1 MTPNGIY
8 LARAREKLSARRAE
22 NEQTRRRREQRAY
35 DTIPGLRELDDTLRA
50 QMPQLYALV
59 LKHGDTSAEVAAL
72 REKNLAA
79 QAKRTALLREHG
91 LPEDW
96 TDEIVTC
103 PVCRDKGYLPDGSI
117 CDCLLKLCNAEAT
130 RDLSSL
136 LREGNESFD
145 RFSLEWYDNSG
156 SAPTPRQQ
164 MEMTRDFAR
173 DYASHFA
180 PGAPNLLLQGGT
192 GLGKTYLSACI
203 ARVVSARGCSV
214 AYETASTCLAA
225 FEAAKFRPF
234 TEAGERA
241 QARVDQ
247 YLSCDLMILDDLG
260 TEMISPY
267 SVSAL
272 YTLINTR
279 LVNRRATII
288 STNLT
293 DAELSRSYSA
303 QILSRLEGEYQ
314 TLPFLGTDIRRQRKE
329 RGI

>member
-1 MTPNGIY
+1 MALNGTY
-8 LARAREKLSARRAE
+8 LARARDRLAERRAA
-22 NEQTRRRREQRAY
+22 NEEARRRREDRAY
-35 DTIPGLRELDDTLRA
+35 ATIPGLRELDDTLRA
-50 QMPQLYALV
+50 QMPQLFV
-59 LKHGDTSAEVAAL
+59 LSLQHGDTSAEVAAL
-72 REKNLAA
+72 REENLAL
-79 QAKRTALLREHG
+79 QADRAALLRANG

-96 TDEIVTC
+96 TDEIVSC
-103 PVCRDKGYLPDGSI
+103 PQCRDRGYLPDGKI
-117 CDCLLKLCNAEAT
+117 CDCLMKLYNAEAT
-130 RDLSSL
+130 ADLSSL
-136 LREGNESFD
+136 LRVGNESFE
-145 RFSLEWYDNSG
+145 RFSLDWYDEASG
-156 SAPTPRQQ
+156 ARQQ
-164 MEMTRDFAR
+164 MAMTLEFAR
-173 DYASHFA
+173 EYAEHFA

-203 ARVVSARGCSV
+203 ARVVSERGCSV

-234 TEAGERA
+234 TPMGEQG
-241 QARVDQ
+241 QARVEQ

-279 LVNRRATII
+279 LSSRKATII

-293 DAELSRSYSA
+293 DADLERCYTP

-314 TLPFLGTDIRRQRKE
+314 TLPFLGTDIRRRRKE
-329 RGI
+329 QGV

>member
-1 MTPNGIY
+1 MALNGTY
-8 LARAREKLSARRAE
+8 LARARDRLAERRAA
-22 NEQTRRRREQRAY
+22 NEQARRRREDRAY
-35 DTIPGLRELDDTLRA
+35 AAIPGLRDLDDTLRA
-50 QMPQLYALV
+50 QMPQLFALS
-59 LKHGDTSAEVAAL
+59 LQHGDTSAEVGAL
-72 REKNLAA
+72 REENLAL
-79 QAKRTALLREHG
+79 QAERAALLRANG

-96 TDEIVTC
+96 TDEIVSC
-103 PVCRDKGYLPDGSI
+103 PQCRDKGYLPDGKI
-117 CDCLLKLCNAEAT
+117 CDCLMKLYNAEAT
-130 RDLSSL
+130 ADLSSL
-136 LREGNESFD
+136 LRVGNESFE
-145 RFSLEWYDNSG
+145 RFSLDWYDEASG
-156 SAPTPRQQ
+156 ARQQ
-164 MEMTRDFAR
+164 MAMTLEFAR
-173 DYASHFA
+173 EYAEHFA

-203 ARVVSARGCSV
+203 ARVVSERGCSV

-234 TEAGERA
+234 TPMGEQG
-241 QARVDQ
+241 QARVEQ

-279 LVNRRATII
+279 LSSRKATII

-293 DAELSRSYSA
+293 DADLERCYTP

-314 TLPFLGTDIRRQRKE
+314 TLPFLGTDIRRRRKE
-329 RGI
+329 QGV

>member
-1 MTPNGIY
+1 MALNGIY
-8 LARAREKLSARRAE
+8 LARAREKLSERRAA
-22 NEQTRRRREQRAY
+22 NEDARRRREQRAY
-35 DTIPGLRELDDTLRA
+35 DTIPGLMELDETLRA
-50 QMPQLYALV
+50 QMPRLYALT
-59 LKHGDTSAEVAAL
+59 LTHGDTSEEVAAL
-72 REKNLAA
+72 REENLAA
-79 QAKRTALLREHG
+79 QAARAALLKKNG

-103 PVCRDKGYLPDGSI
+103 PRCRDKGYLPDGTI
-117 CDCLLKLCNAEAT
+117 CDCLLKLYNAEAT
-130 RDLSSL
+130 ADLSSL
-136 LREGNESFD
+136 LRAGNESFD
-145 RFSLEWYDNSG
+145 KFSLDWYDERDG
-156 SAPTPRQQ
+156 ARRQ
-164 MEMTRDFAR
+164 MAMTRDFAR
-173 DYASHFA
+173 EYAEHFT

-279 LVNRRATII
+279 LTNRKATII

-329 RGI
+329 RGL

>member
-1 MTPNGIY
+1 MALNGIY
-8 LARAREKLSARRAE
+8 LARAREKLSARRAA
-22 NEQTRRRREQRAY
+22 NEETRRRREQRAY
-35 DTIPGLRELDDTLRA
+35 DTIAGLRELDETLRA
-50 QMPQLYALV
+50 QMPRLYALA
-59 LKHGDTSAEVAAL
+59 LQQGDTSEAVAAL
-72 REKNLAA
+72 RKENLAA
-79 QAKRTALLREHG
+79 QAQRAALLKQNG
-91 LPEDW
+91 LSEDW
-96 TDEIVTC
+96 TDEIC
-103 PVCRDKGYLPDGSI
+103 SCKKCRDKGYLPDGSI
-117 CDCLLKLCNAEAT
+117 CDCLMKLYNAEAT
-130 RDLSSL
+130 ADLSSL
-136 LREGNESFD
+136 LRAGDESFEK
-145 RFSLEWYDNSG
+145 FSLDWYDDATG
-156 SAPTPRQQ
+156 AREQ
-164 MEMTRDFAR
+164 MAMTRDFAR
-173 DYASHFA
+173 EYAERFT

-234 TEAGERA
+234 TPAGEQG
-241 QARVDQ
+241 QARVEQ

-279 LVNRRATII
+279 LVNGRATII

-293 DAELSRSYSA
+293 DADLQRCYSP

-329 RGI
+329 QGL

>member
-1 MTPNGIY
+1 MALNGTY
-8 LARAREKLSARRAE
+8 LARARAKLDERRAA
-22 NEQTRRRREQRAY
+22 NEQTRIQREQRAY
-35 DTIPGLRELDDTLRA
+35 QTIPGLRELDDRLRA
-50 QMPQLYALV
+50 QMPQLYALT
-59 LKHGDTSAEVAAL
+59 LGHGDVSAEVAAL
-72 REKNLAA
+72 REENLQL
-79 QAKRTALLREHG
+79 QAERAALLQQHG
-91 LPEDW
+91 LPQDW
-96 TDEIVTC
+96 TDEIVSC
-103 PVCRDKGYLPDGSI
+103 PNCRDKGYLPDGTI
-117 CDCLLKLCNAEAT
+117 CSCLMKLCNAEAT

-203 ARVVSARGCSV
+203 ARVVSARGYSV
-214 AYETASTCLAA
+214 AYETASVCLSA

-234 TEAGERA
+234 TEAGEQA

-279 LVNRRATII
+279 LVNGKPTII
-288 STNLT
+288 STNFA
-293 DAELSRSYSA
+293 DAELARSYSP

-314 TLPFLGTDIRRQRKE
+314 TLPFLGRDIRRQKKE
-329 RGI
+329 QGL

>member
-1 MTPNGIY
+1 MALNGTY
-8 LARAREKLSARRAE
+8 LARARDRLAERRAA
-22 NEQTRRRREQRAY
+22 NEQARRRREDRAY
-35 DTIPGLRELDDTLRA
+35 AAIPGLRDLDDTLRA
-50 QMPQLYALV
+50 QMPQLFALS
-59 LKHGDTSAEVAAL
+59 LQHGDTSEEVAAL
-72 REKNLAA
+72 REENLAL
-79 QAKRTALLREHG
+79 QAERAALLRANG

-96 TDEIVTC
+96 TDEIVSC
-103 PVCRDKGYLPDGSI
+103 PQCRDKGYLPDGKI
-117 CDCLLKLCNAEAT
+117 CDCLMKLYNAEAT
-130 RDLSSL
+130 ADLSSL
-136 LREGNESFD
+136 LRVGNESFE
-145 RFSLEWYDNSG
+145 RFSLDWYDEASG
-156 SAPTPRQQ
+156 ARQQ
-164 MEMTRDFAR
+164 MAMTLEFAR
-173 DYASHFA
+173 EYAEHFA

-203 ARVVSARGCSV
+203 ARVVSERGCSV

-234 TEAGERA
+234 TPMGEQG
-241 QARVDQ
+241 QARVEQ

-279 LVNRRATII
+279 LSSRKATII

-293 DAELSRSYSA
+293 DADLERCYTP

-314 TLPFLGTDIRRQRKE
+314 TLPFLGTDIRRRRKE
-329 RGI
+329 QGV

>member
-1 MTPNGIY
+1 MALNGTY
-8 LARAREKLSARRAE
+8 LARARDRLAERRAA
-22 NEQTRRRREQRAY
+22 NEEARRRREDRAY
-35 DTIPGLRELDDTLRA
+35 ATIPGLRELDDTLRA
-50 QMPQLYALV
+50 QMPQLFV
-59 LKHGDTSAEVAAL
+59 LSLQHGDTSAEVAAL
-72 REKNLAA
+72 REENLAL
-79 QAKRTALLREHG
+79 QADRAALLRANG

-96 TDEIVTC
+96 TDEIVSC
-103 PVCRDKGYLPDGSI
+103 PQCRDRGYLPDGKI
-117 CDCLLKLCNAEAT
+117 CDCLMKLYNAEAT
-130 RDLSSL
+130 ADLSSL
-136 LREGNESFD
+136 LRVGNESFE
-145 RFSLEWYDNSG
+145 RFSLDWYDEASG
-156 SAPTPRQQ
+156 ARQQ
-164 MEMTRDFAR
+164 MAMTLEFAR
-173 DYASHFA
+173 EYAEHFT

-203 ARVVSARGCSV
+203 ARVVSERGCSV

-234 TEAGERA
+234 TPMGEQG
-241 QARVDQ
+241 QARVEQ

-279 LVNRRATII
+279 LSSRKATII

-293 DAELSRSYSA
+293 DADLERCYTP

-314 TLPFLGTDIRRQRKE
+314 TLPFLGTDIRRRRKE
-329 RGI
+329 QGV